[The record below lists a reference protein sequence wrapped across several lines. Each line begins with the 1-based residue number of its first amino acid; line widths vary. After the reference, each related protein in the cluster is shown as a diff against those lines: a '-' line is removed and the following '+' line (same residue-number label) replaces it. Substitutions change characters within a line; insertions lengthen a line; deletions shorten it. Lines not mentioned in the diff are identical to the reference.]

1 LPGRCFASVT
11 AEFQIISL
19 LHCFGLAAQG
29 LFLDSFSFSFG
40 VPEWIQR
47 MARKFSK
54 SSQSKKSAPKKAVRP
69 VVSKPKPLSKA
80 TSKKGGKTVV
90 KKAPSKPLPKAAS
103 KASAKADFSKSPF
116 NASLKPAEKIHF
128 LREMLRIRRF
138 EQQALKYYNQGIM
151 GGFLHLYIGQESVA
165 VGTASLM
172 NGKDEII
179 TAYRDHGHA
188 LAVGMGMNECM
199 AELFGKGTGC
209 SKGKGGSMH
218 FFAPD
223 KHYWGGHGIVAG
235 QTPLGLGLAFALKY
249 KGIKGCAVAF
259 LGDGAVN
266 QGVYSEC
273 LNIAALWDL
282 PIVFVI
288 ENNGYS
294 MGTSLE
300 RSSALRHS
308 LASRA
313 EGFDVDWALCGG
325 FDLYELR
332 AGLGAAMERARNE
345 SKPMVLEVSTY
356 RYYGH
361 SVADANAKKYRSSE
375 EIELYKAK
383 HDPITL
389 WQNQLLSEKVIT
401 QAGIDK
407 IDAEAKAEAAAAAE
421 FGIASPWP
429 TEESIFED
437 IYHEVDHQTE
447 AGQTGRHFFSE

>member
-1 LPGRCFASVT
+1 
-11 AEFQIISL
+11 
-19 LHCFGLAAQG
+19 
-29 LFLDSFSFSFG
+29 
-40 VPEWIQR
+40 
-47 MARKFSK
+47 MARTLSLPSK
-54 SSQSKKSAPKKAVRP
+54 SKKTAAKIT
-69 VVSKPKPLSKA
+69 L
-80 TSKKGGKTVV
+80 KTVV
-90 KKAPSKPLPKAAS
+90 RPAVPKAAAKKIAKPLKKS
-103 KASAKADFSKSPF
+103 PAKVVTKKPIAAKPLKTKAAPPAKLVATTASNADFSKSPF
-116 NASLKPAEKIHF
+116 NSSLKPAQKVGF

-151 GGFLHLYIGQESVA
+151 GGFLHLYNGQESVA

-172 NGKDEII
+172 NGHDEII

-235 QTPLGLGLAFALKY
+235 QTPLGLGLAFAIKY
-249 KGIKGCAVAF
+249 KKINGCAVAF

-266 QGVYSEC
+266 QGVFSEC
-273 LNIAALWDL
+273 LNMAALWDL
-282 PIVFVI
+282 PIVYVI

-300 RSSALRHS
+300 RSSAVNGS
-308 LASRA
+308 LAKRA
-313 EGFDVDWALCGG
+313 EGFCVEWATCGG

-332 AGLGAAMERARNE
+332 ANLGAAMERARKE

-361 SVADANAKKYRSSE
+361 SVADANAKKYRAPE
-375 EIELYKAK
+375 EIERYKVDY
-383 HDPITL
+383 DPITL
-389 WQNQLLSEKVIT
+389 WQNQLLKEKVVT
-401 QAGIDK
+401 QAQIEK

-437 IYHEVDHQTE
+437 IYHEVDHKTE
-447 AGQTGRHFFSE
+447 AGQTGRFFFSE

>member
-1 LPGRCFASVT
+1 
-11 AEFQIISL
+11 
-19 LHCFGLAAQG
+19 
-29 LFLDSFSFSFG
+29 
-40 VPEWIQR
+40 
-47 MARKFSK
+47 MARTLSLPSK
-54 SSQSKKSAPKKAVRP
+54 PKKSASRKADRPSVAKKVTKAA
-69 VVSKPKPLSKA
+69 KA
-80 TSKKGGKTVV
+80 TKPAGKMAV
-90 KKAPSKPLPKAAS
+90 KKAAGKAPAAS
-103 KASAKADFSKSPF
+103 VKPSGSGAKPVARATADWSRDPF
-116 NASLKPAEKIHF
+116 NASLKPAEKIAF

-138 EQQALKYYNQGIM
+138 EQQALKHYNNGAM

-223 KHYWGGHGIVAG
+223 RHYWGGHGIVGG
-235 QTPLGLGLAFALKY
+235 QTPLGMGLAFALKY

-266 QGVYSEC
+266 QGVFSEC
-273 LNIAALWDL
+273 LNMAALFEL
-282 PIVFVI
+282 PVVFVI

-300 RSSALRHS
+300 RSSAIRHS

-313 EGFDVDWALCGG
+313 EGFDVDWSLCGG

-332 AGLGAAMERARNE
+332 ANLGAVMEKART
-345 SKPMVLEVSTY
+345 KFRPHVLEVATY

-361 SVADANAKKYRSSE
+361 SVADANAKKYRSPE
-375 EIELYKAK
+375 EIERYKTEF
-383 HDPITL
+383 DPITL
-389 WQNQLLSEKVIT
+389 WEKQLLKEKVIT
-401 QAGIDK
+401 EAGIEK
-407 IDAEAKAEAAAAAE
+407 IDAEAKAEAAAAAD
-421 FGIASPWP
+421 FAIASPWP
-429 TEESIFED
+429 SEESIFED
-437 IYHEVDHQTE
+437 IYHEVDHGTE
-447 AGQTGRHFFSE
+447 AGRTGRHFFSE

>member
-1 LPGRCFASVT
+1 
-11 AEFQIISL
+11 
-19 LHCFGLAAQG
+19 
-29 LFLDSFSFSFG
+29 
-40 VPEWIQR
+40 
-47 MARKFSK
+47 MARTLSLPSK
-54 SSQSKKSAPKKAVRP
+54 SKKSAPKKAARP
-69 VVSKPKPLSKA
+69 SVSKAAVKKPAKA
-80 TSKKGGKTVV
+80 V
-90 KKAPSKPLPKAAS
+90 KKAPAKKVVAKKAPAKTPIRQAAPKKGTVSAPKTSPGSLVQAPPELYSHHKLVKQVSGDYSNNPYNSK
-103 KASAKADFSKSPF
+103 
-116 NASLKPAEKIHF
+116 LKPAEKIEF

-138 EQQALKYYNQGIM
+138 EQQALKYYNQGVM

-165 VGTASLM
+165 VATSSLM
-172 NGKDEII
+172 NGNDEII

-188 LAVGMGMNECM
+188 LAVGMEMNSCM

-223 KHYWGGHGIVAG
+223 KHYWGGHGIVGG
-235 QTPLGLGLAFALKY
+235 QAPLGMGLAFALKY

-266 QGVYSEC
+266 QGVFSEC
-273 LNIAALWDL
+273 LNMASLFEL
-282 PIVFVI
+282 PIIFVI

-300 RSSALRHS
+300 RSSAIRHS

-313 EGFDVDWALCGG
+313 EGFDVDWSLCGG

-332 AGLGAAMERARNE
+332 ANLGAVMEKARAQSR
-345 SKPMVLEVSTY
+345 PHVLEVATY

-361 SVADANAKKYRSSE
+361 SVADANAKKYRSPE
-375 EIELYKAK
+375 EIERYKTEF
-383 HDPITL
+383 DPITL
-389 WQNQLLSEKVIT
+389 WEKQLLKEKVLT
-401 QAGIDK
+401 QAGIEK

-421 FGIASPWP
+421 FAIASPWP
-429 TEESIFED
+429 SEESIFED
-437 IYHEVDHQTE
+437 IYHEVDHKTE